1 MKQFWVYYKA
11 GFWSFAFGIVVV
23 VLLIAGNI
31 TWFVQGDDLYKRGG
45 NQLPPFQPFF
55 QQLLYTPP
63 PVEQGVE
70 TDDFFRFDSW
80 GENEEEAQEED
91 ETALHFV
98 NEPMRTAATDREYR
112 YVPKFNQTI
121 KPVLTIVAVPDG
133 FEAHDRY
140 FSWIPESAQAGTH
153 SVVLGTETVDG
164 TIHTI
169 SYDLHVSAHHHLM
182 GTDERGRDVAGV
194 IIQGTRWTLLPGL
207 IAAFTAIFIG
217 VFFGGI
223 SGYRPGR
230 VSETIDFSVQILES
244 VPGLLLIF
252 LAAVIF
258 QFNIYWIMVAVG
270 LAFAPVNVKM
280 IRGMVREFVQNQ
292 FVESAKELGFKE
304 RVVLWRDVV
313 WVNGKASIASQA
325 CYCFAFAVLME
336 VTLSY
341 LNIGVQSSDGVS
353 WGALLL
359 QGKNMY
365 TTEQY
370 WLLFFPGISIVT
382 VILGFYLLG
391 DGLGKLLDYRESE

>member
-1 MKQFWVYYKA
+1 MNRFNIYHKS
-11 GFWSFAFGIVVV
+11 GFWSFAFGITVVL
-23 VLLIAGNI
+23 LLIAGNVM
-31 TWFVQGDDLYKRGG
+31 WLLKGEDLYKRGEHYM
-45 NQLPPFQPFF
+45 PPFHPLF
-55 QQLLYTPP
+55 QKMLYTP
-63 PVEQGVE
+63 VALEQGME
-70 TDDFFRFDSW
+70 TDDFFGFDAW
-80 GENEEEAQEED
+80 GESEEADEED
-91 ETALHFV
+91 FYFV
-98 NEPMRTAATDREYR
+98 NNPIRTASTGREYR
-112 YVPKFNQTI
+112 FVPEFN
-121 KPVLTIVAVPDG
+121 KPIRPALTILSAPAG
-133 FEAHDRY
+133 FQAQENY
-140 FSWIPESAQAGTH
+140 FNWIPEPEQTGTH
-153 SVVLGTETVDG
+153 SLVLGAETKDG

-169 SYDLHVSAHHHLM
+169 SYELMVSPYHHLM

-207 IAAFTAIFIG
+207 IAALTAILIG

-304 RVVLWRDVV
+304 RVVLWRDIV

-341 LNIGVQSSDGVS
+341 LNIGVQSSDGIS

-365 TTEQY
+365 TSEQY

-391 DGLGKLLDYRESE
+391 DGLGKLLHYRESE